1 MPKLQLN
8 LSSDRVRPLLEAK
21 AKAYGIIRGDKPN
34 VSGLIEAIAL
44 DKIGLREELTLEQ
57 YMALHQA
64 ILNLYRFGQ
73 VEQGRILTNFL
84 RQFQLT
90 ESMQSE
96 LDKLDMSADNEQV
109 QKILKF
115 ISSLQPFQLSY
126 SDAAGRIWTYTVRY
140 AQITFREKR
149 NYLECWCEET
159 AGNQD
164 LPELRHNWSLRLDR
178 IVDAA
183 IIPIAGEWRSCL
195 DSILVEFKL
204 MDGLAHA
211 YQRRDNDITV
221 EWISAD
227 PPVKC
232 VQRYINNT
240 FWFIREILP
249 YGKDCIVVSPK
260 SVRSRVSSE
269 LMAAVNNYSEKEL

>member
-8 LSSDRVRPLLEAK
+8 LSSDQVRPLLEAK
-21 AKAYGIIRGDKPN
+21 AKAYGIMRGDKPN
-34 VSGLIEAIAL
+34 VSGFIEALAL
-44 DKIGLREELTLEQ
+44 DKIGLREELTSEQ

-64 ILNLYRFGQ
+64 ILNLYRQ
-73 VEQGRILTNFL
+73 EQIEQGQILTNFL

-96 LDKLDMSADNEQV
+96 LDKLDVGADNKQV
-109 QKILKF
+109 QKILTF
-115 ISSLQPFQLSY
+115 ISKLQPFQLSY

-178 IVDAA
+178 IIDAA
-183 IIPIAGEWRSCL
+183 IIPIEGEWRSSL
-195 DSILVEFKL
+195 DAILVKFEL
-204 MDGLAHA
+204 MGGLAHN
-211 YQRRDNDITV
+211 YQQRDSDITV
-221 EWISAD
+221 EWISVD
-227 PPVKC
+227 PPRKRI
-232 VQRYINNT
+232 QRQITNI
-240 FWFIREILP
+240 FWFVREILP
-249 YGKDCIVVSPK
+249 YGKDCVVVSPD
-260 SVRSRVSSE
+260 SVRSRVGSE
-269 LMAAVNNYSEKEL
+269 LRDAANNYLDSC

>member
-8 LSSDRVRPLLEAK
+8 LSDYQVRPLLEAK
-21 AKAYGIIRGDKPN
+21 AKAYGIMRGDKPN

-44 DKIGLREELTLEQ
+44 DKIGLREELTTEQ

-73 VEQGRILTNFL
+73 IEQGRILTVFL

-96 LDKLDMSADNEQV
+96 LEHLDVGADNEQV
-109 QKILKF
+109 QKILTF
-115 ISSLQPFQLSY
+115 ISQQQPFQLSY
-126 SDAAGRIWTYTVRY
+126 SDAAGRIWTYTVRC

-178 IVDAA
+178 IIDAA
-183 IIPIAGEWRSCL
+183 IVPIAGEWRSSL
-195 DSILVEFKL
+195 DVIEVAFELSG
-204 MDGLAHA
+204 GLAHA
-211 YQRRDNDITV
+211 YQQRDSDITV

-227 PPVKC
+227 PPVKR
-232 VQRYINNT
+232 VQRHINNT
-240 FWFIREILP
+240 FWFVREILP
-249 YGKDCIVVSPK
+249 YGKDCVVVSPD
-260 SVRSRVSSE
+260 SVLKRIGSE
-269 LMAAVNNYSEKEL
+269 LRDALNNYSDSC